1 MRVRGVSAACVSAV
15 VAAVALSASPL
26 PAFGATDIGDL
37 EFAGE
42 RAGGSRLKFPAGDS
56 VVAQVDVG
64 SGNLMV
70 SVKAISLVGV
80 KTKIETGAFYNSV
93 AVNSIG
99 ASTRLGRGWG
109 LDYTPSISLKTNTDS
124 SVTYTGPGG
133 LTAVFA
139 LKAGSTTAY
148 AAPDGITVDLTKT
161 ADG

>member
-26 PAFGATDIGDL
+26 PAFGATDIGDP